1 MFKLKTFTSIGKT
14 FRGDAGLLRE
24 ALHYIGVERNYGDTI
39 FSDGNKHTR
48 RLKIWMAGNLFNASN
63 AQKKMFMERLKFHF
77 GNRVVKY
84 GHWVSTS
91 PYCYD
96 SFYIVLTEDLAVK
109 AEREQHYAI
118 IDAAAQA
125 RLRARLLKQ
134 ANNRLAMQGI

>member
-1 MFKLKTFTSIGKT
+1 MFKLKTFTSNGKT

-24 ALHYIGVERNYGDTI
+24 ALHYAGVEAKYGDMI

-48 RLKIWMAGNLFNASN
+48 RLKIWMARNLFNASD

-84 GHWVSTS
+84 GHWVSTA

-96 SFYIVLTEDLAVK
+96 SFYIVLTESI
-109 AEREQHYAI
+109 AEKTLRQIRYAEV
-118 IDAAAQA
+118 DAPRTQ
-125 RLRARLLKQ
+125 KW
-134 ANNRLAMQGI
+134 